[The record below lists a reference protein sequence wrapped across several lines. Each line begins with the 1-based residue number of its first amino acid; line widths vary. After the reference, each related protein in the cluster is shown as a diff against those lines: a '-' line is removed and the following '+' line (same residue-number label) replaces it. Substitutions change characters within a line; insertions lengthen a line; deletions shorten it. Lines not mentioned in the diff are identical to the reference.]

1 VYNLSGRT
9 RIYIYRKILEIK
21 KVCRGVFLDNAETA
35 VTKPKGLVVFDVEG
49 ILYPKRRFI
58 PFEATRKLG
67 LLKFLKTIFLGFLYE
82 IGLLSL
88 ETALK
93 QIYKYFE
100 GYTIEQLHYYFEKI
114 PLLPGSDAIFEYLHK
129 NGWKTALISAGIPH
143 SFIQEIATKL
153 KADYAFGLKMESVKG
168 KFTGKV
174 EGDVIK
180 KNGKAVVLQE
190 ILNRE
195 NLDSKNCILVADD
208 RNNLQMFAYA
218 NLKIGYNPDFVLTA
232 KSDYVVTGNLTNI
245 LPIITKRK
253 REEYKENLSRN
264 QILRLAIH
272 MSGFAIPFVCTYFL
286 DRYLAAILIFIVTS
300 LYVISELTRMV
311 RITFPILTSI
321 TTRAAVKLELYE
333 FTTAPIFYAF
343 GIILSLIIFPP
354 HFGYASIAILTL
366 GDGAASLFGKKFG
379 KTRYPFNKAKNL
391 EGSFFGFI
399 FAFSGAVFFV
409 DPVSALLAAMMGMLV
424 ECLPM
429 PVNDNLTIPL
439 TAGSILMMLSI

>member
-1 VYNLSGRT
+1 M
-9 RIYIYRKILEIK
+9 RIYIYGKILK
-21 KVCRGVFLDNAETA
+21 LNKVCRGVFLDNAEA
-35 VTKPKGLVVFDVEG
+35 GADNPKGLVVFDVEG
-49 ILYPKRRFI
+49 VLYPKRRFI

-88 ETALK
+88 ETALRR
-93 QIYKYFE
+93 IYKYFE
-100 GYTIEQLHYYFEKI
+100 GYTIEELHYYFEKV
-114 PLLPGSDAIFEYLHK
+114 PLLPGSDAVFEYLHK
-129 NGWKTALISAGIPH
+129 NGWKTALISAGIPN
-143 SFIQEIATKL
+143 SFIQELATKL

-174 EGDVIK
+174 EGDAIK
-180 KNGKAVVLQE
+180 KNGKAVILKE

-195 NLDSKNCILVADD
+195 NLDSQNCILVADD

-218 NLKIGYNPDFVLTA
+218 NLKIGYNPDFMLTA

-245 LPIITKRK
+245 LPVITKTRCD
-253 REEYKENLSRN
+253 EYAQTVSRN

-272 MSGFAIPFVCTYFL
+272 MSGFVIPFVCTHFL
-286 DRYLAAILIFIVTS
+286 DPYFIAVLIFVVTS
-300 LYVISELTRMV
+300 LYVISELARIV
-311 RITFPILTSI
+311 RITFPFFTSI

-333 FTTAPIFYAF
+333 FATAPIFYAF
-343 GIILSLIIFPP
+343 GIMLSLIIFPP
-354 HFGYASIAILTL
+354 QFGHASIAILTL

-399 FAFSGAVFFV
+399 FAFLGAVFFV
-409 DPVSALLAAMMGMLV
+409 DPIRAFIAAMAGMLA
-424 ECLPM
+424 ECLPI
-429 PVNDNLTIPL
+429 PVNDNLTVPL
-439 TAGSILMMLSI
+439 TAGFMLVMISI

>member
-1 VYNLSGRT
+1 LYDLSENHKS
-9 RIYIYRKILEIK
+9 YICWKILELN
-21 KVCRGVFLDNAETA
+21 KVCRGILLDNAETA

-49 ILYPKRRFI
+49 VLYPKRRFI

-67 LLKFLKTIFLGFLYE
+67 FLKFLKTIFLGFLYE

-88 ETALK
+88 ETALRR
-93 QIYKYFE
+93 IYKYFE
-100 GYTIEQLHYYFEKI
+100 GYTMEEMRYYFEKI
-114 PLLPGSDAIFEYLHK
+114 PLLPGSDEVFEYLHEY
-129 NGWKTALISAGIPH
+129 GWKTALISSGLPN
-143 SFIQEIATKL
+143 SFVHELATKL
-153 KADYAFGLKMESVKG
+153 KVDYAFGLKMKAVKG
-168 KFTGKV
+168 KFTGEI
-174 EGDVIK
+174 EGDVIQE
-180 KNGKAVVLQE
+180 NGKAVILQG

-218 NLKIGYNPDFVLTA
+218 NLKIGYNPDFMLSA

-245 LPIITKRK
+245 LPIITEARH
-253 REEYKENLSRN
+253 EEYRQILSRN

-272 MSGFAIPFVCTYFL
+272 MSGFAIPFVCTYFIN
-286 DRYLAAILIFIVTS
+286 RYLIAILIFIVTS
-300 LYVISELTRMV
+300 IYIISELARMV
-311 RITFPILTSI
+311 RIIFPIFTSI

-343 GIILSLIIFPP
+343 GIMLSLIIFPP
-354 HFGYASIAILTL
+354 QFAYASIAILTL

-379 KTRYPFNKAKNL
+379 KTPYPFNKAKNL

-399 FAFSGAVFFV
+399 FAFSGAALFA
-409 DPVSALLAAMMGMLV
+409 DPIRAFIAAMAGMV
-424 ECLPM
+424 AECLPL

-439 TAGSILMMLSI
+439 TAGFVLMMLSI

>member
-1 VYNLSGRT
+1 
-9 RIYIYRKILEIK
+9 
-21 KVCRGVFLDNAETA
+21 LDNAETV

-49 ILYPKRRFI
+49 VLLPKRRYI
-58 PFEATRKLG
+58 PFEATKKLG
-67 LLKFLKTIFLGFLYE
+67 FLKFLKTIFLGFLYE

-88 ETALK
+88 ETALRR
-93 QIYKYFE
+93 IYKYFE
-100 GYTIEQLHYYFEKI
+100 GYTTEELHYYFEKI
-114 PLLPGSDAIFEYLHK
+114 PLLPSSNEVFKYLHK
-129 NGWKTALISAGIPH
+129 NGWKTALISAGIPN
-143 SFIQEIATKL
+143 SFIQELATKL
-153 KADYAFGLKMESVKG
+153 KADYAFGLKMKTVKG
-168 KFTGKV
+168 KFTGKI
-174 EGDVIK
+174 EGDAIK
-180 KNGKAVVLQE
+180 KNGKAVILQE

-195 NLDSKNCILVADD
+195 KSNSKNCILVADD
-208 RNNLQMFAYA
+208 RNNLQMFPYA
-218 NLKIGYNPDFVLTA
+218 NLKIGYNPDFMLSA

-253 REEYKENLSRN
+253 REEHKQTLSRN

-272 MSGFAIPFVCTYFL
+272 MSGFTIPFMCTYFL
-286 DRYLAAILIFIVTS
+286 NHYLIAILIFIVTS
-300 LYVISELTRMV
+300 VYVISELARMM

-343 GIILSLIIFPP
+343 GIMLSLIIFPP
-354 HFGYASIAILTL
+354 QFAYASIAILTL

-399 FAFSGAVFFV
+399 FALSGAVFFV
-409 DPVSALLAAMMGMLV
+409 DPVRAFIGAMAGMLV

-429 PVNDNLTIPL
+429 PLDDNLTIPL
-439 TAGSILMMLSI
+439 TAGSILMMFSI